1 MRPDQFQ
8 FMRGFLKERSGLVL
22 GEDKAYLL
30 ESRLTPVAR
39 KQGLKDLEELI
50 DKVMKGGDAALHM
63 VVTEAMTTNESF
75 FFRDQKPFD
84 LFRDTVMP
92 HLVETRA
99 ATKRFRVW
107 SAAASSGQEPY
118 SLAMLLTE
126 AAAKNGRYSQFE
138 VQRGMPITLLVKYFD
153 KDGDQWQV
161 KPNIKAMVDYKV
173 YNLLHDLTPLGK
185 FDVVFCRN
193 VLIYF
198 DQPTKKMV
206 LENIRKM
213 MPDDGFLFLGGAE
226 TVLGITDQFAPV
238 PGLRGIYKVNG

>member
-50 DKVMKGGDAALHM
+50 DKVMKGGDAALHT

-92 HLVETRA
+92 HLLEKRA
-99 ATKRFRVW
+99 ATKRFRIW

-118 SLAMLLTE
+118 SLVMILDEMKAALTGWNYE
-126 AAAKNGRYSQFE
+126 IIGTDISMR
-138 VQRGMPITLLVKYFD
+138 I
-153 KDGDQWQV
+153 
-161 KPNIKAMVDYKV
+161 
-173 YNLLHDLTPLGK
+173 
-185 FDVVFCRN
+185 
-193 VLIYF
+193 
-198 DQPTKKMV
+198 
-206 LENIRKM
+206 LE
-213 MPDDGFLFLGGAE
+213 
-226 TVLGITDQFAPV
+226 
-238 PGLRGIYKVNG
+238 